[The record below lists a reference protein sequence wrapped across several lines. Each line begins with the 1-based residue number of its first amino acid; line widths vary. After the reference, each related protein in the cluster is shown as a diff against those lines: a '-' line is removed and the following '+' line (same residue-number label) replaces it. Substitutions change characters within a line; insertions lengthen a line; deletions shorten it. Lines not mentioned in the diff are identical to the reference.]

1 MVEAQN
7 KKGKLIEMPKHSK
20 SKVKKVKKTKSKAKK
35 KKAYG
40 RGY

>member
-20 SKVKKVKKTKSKAKK
+20 SKVKKVKKTKNKPKK
-35 KKAYG
+35 KKSNG